1 MQKVKTHKGVVVAA
15 FLFLKKSTSTSS
27 ESSQRNAGNI
37 TQQQTLELT
46 VNKSQVSVAEIR
58 CVLQTLTKGNSKNS
72 NNVTELFKVMFPGSQ
87 ISKNVYTWC

>member
-1 MQKVKTHKGVVVAA
+1 MVAA

-58 CVLQTLTKGNSKNS
+58 CVLQTVTKGNSKNS

>member
-1 MQKVKTHKGVVVAA
+1 MVAA

>member
-1 MQKVKTHKGVVVAA
+1 MVAA

-27 ESSQRNAGNI
+27 ESSQRNAGNS

-58 CVLQTLTKGNSKNS
+58 CVLQTVTKGNSKNS
-72 NNVTELFKVMFPGSQ
+72 NNVTELFKVLFPGSQ
-87 ISKNVYTWC
+87 IAKNVYTWC

>member
-1 MQKVKTHKGVVVAA
+1 MQRVKTHKGVVVAA
-15 FLFLKKSTSTSS
+15 FLFLKKCNS
-27 ESSQRNAGNI
+27 

-58 CVLQTLTKGNSKNS
+58 CVLQTVTKGNSKNS

>member
-1 MQKVKTHKGVVVAA
+1 MQRVKTHKGVVVAA

-27 ESSQRNAGNI
+27 ESSQRNAGNS

-58 CVLQTLTKGNSKNS
+58 CVLQTVTKGNSKNS
-72 NNVTELFKVMFPGSQ
+72 NVTELFKVMFPGSQ
-87 ISKNVYTWC
+87 IAKNVYTWC

>member
-1 MQKVKTHKGVVVAA
+1 MVAA

-27 ESSQRNAGNI
+27 ESSQRNAGNS

-58 CVLQTLTKGNSKNS
+58 CVLQTVTKGNSKNS
-72 NNVTELFKVMFPGSQ
+72 NVTELFKVMFPGSQ
-87 ISKNVYTWC
+87 IAKNVYTWC

>member
-1 MQKVKTHKGVVVAA
+1 MQRVKTHKGVVVAA